1 MQLILLGLPGVG
13 KGTQAKV
20 LASHLGLLHISTG
33 DMFRDA
39 AEKRTS
45 LGLSAQEYMS
55 KGQLVPDEVTISMLL
70 ERIVETDAQKGIM
83 LDGFPRT
90 IPQAKALDA
99 ALKNRDSLINAVL

>member
-45 LGLSAQEYMS
+45 LGLSAPTKS
-55 KGQLVPDEVTISMLL
+55 RSCLLLFFLLTDKGNIISNKVP
-70 ERIVETDAQKGIM
+70 
-83 LDGFPRT
+83 
-90 IPQAKALDA
+90 
-99 ALKNRDSLINAVL
+99 